1 MKFKAEQNAL
11 IAQRLGETVRIEAW
25 GADSL
30 RVRATMYPA
39 FTGNEWALTEKPDVS
54 EPRIAIGETAEIVN
68 GRMKAAINEAGVM
81 RNGTSLLL
89 LAALALAGAACLTAL
104 GAGSATAAALEPTD
118 SGAPSAIVMDAFT
131 AGVSDNGVCLEDS
144 PTHRCTPAQPSAPRR
159 RLQGAYAYGGFC
171 SAILGVFYSK
181 ASAVSMQSAAG
192 PMYRC
197 FFQAPAALSFHGRGA
212 WQSG

>member
-1 MKFKAEQNAL
+1 MQERFILVRNAL
-11 IAQRLGETVRIEAW
+11 VF
-25 GADSL
+25 
-30 RVRATMYPA
+30 A
-39 FTGNEWALTEKPDVS
+39 F
-54 EPRIAIGETAEIVN
+54 
-68 GRMKAAINEAGVM
+68 AG
-81 RNGTSLLL
+81 T
-89 LAALALAGAACLTAL
+89 
-104 GAGSATAAALEPTD
+104 
-118 SGAPSAIVMDAFT
+118 MDAFT

-197 FFQAPAALSFHGRGA
+197 FFQAPAALSFHGGLLSWSCLA
-212 WQSG
+212 LING